1 MNMTGAS
8 TLTVFIQC
16 NIRHYEGMRQKKVIK
31 LVLIVKNDAKLYLF
45 AYEMILCV
53 ENLNIPVDS

>member
-1 MNMTGAS
+1 
-8 TLTVFIQC
+8 
-16 NIRHYEGMRQKKVIK
+16 MRQKKVIK